1 MKFSMNNV
9 YSSLYA
15 DEVKV
20 ESQGYFADSI
30 EELRKKVAEEGP
42 LLTLTEIYGEHAAT
56 RFAISPISS
65 YFLFYKV
72 KDPQEKKFR
81 AYSSIAESNDISI
94 GNCVIHKGTGDKL
107 MIAGLSD
114 YKVYITSKEWVDLDT
129 LFDYYVFLN
138 GSPCGVEVKDEED

>member
-30 EELRKKVAEEGP
+30 EELRKKVAEGGA

-56 RFAISPISS
+56 RFAISPVSS

-81 AYSSIAESNDISI
+81 AYSSTAEMEPSGIAD
-94 GNCVIHKGTGDKL
+94 CVIHKGTGDKL
-107 MIAGLSD
+107 MITGMAD
-114 YKVYITSKEWVDLDT
+114 YKVHIASKEWVDLET
-129 LFDYYVFLN
+129 LFDCYIWPN
-138 GSPCGVEVKDEED
+138 GSSCGVEVTDEED